1 MSPARA
7 RPPNCPGRQRTATT
21 GPTRS
26 KAARTPTPCL
36 PPSGTKALPRD
47 GLYTPIADR
56 NPERGMIARLPVDEL
71 TDSQF
76 EEISRL
82 VKTLCGIN
90 LHSGKR
96 ELVRARL
103 TRRLR
108 DLGLGSFDLYLQRL
122 RADDGDE
129 IVALLDALSTNLTRF
144 FREPIHFDI
153 LQQRIAQRLDAAP
166 DGPLQIW
173 SAGCSSG
180 EEPYSI
186 AIRLL
191 EAFGQE
197 GCKNARILATDLST
211 RVMATAR
218 EGVYPRTRLEDMDR
232 TLVSRYFTAVRAG
245 DERRYRVCDRVRR
258 LVHFARLNLM
268 DQWPMSGPFSVIM
281 CRNVMI
287 YFDKPTQQSL
297 INRFWDLLRP
307 GGILFIGHSE
317 SLTGVTHRFQY
328 VQPTVYEK
336 PQAESGVHA

>member
-1 MSPARA
+1 
-7 RPPNCPGRQRTATT
+7 
-21 GPTRS
+21 
-26 KAARTPTPCL
+26 
-36 PPSGTKALPRD
+36 
-47 GLYTPIADR
+47 
-56 NPERGMIARLPVDEL
+56 MIARLPVDEL
-71 TDSQF
+71 TDAQF
-76 EEISRL
+76 DEISSL

-108 DLGLGSFDLYLQRL
+108 DLGLPSFDLYLQRL
-122 RADDGDE
+122 RDGDGAE

-144 FREPIHFDI
+144 FREPVHFDI
-153 LQQRIAQRLDAAP
+153 LQQRITERREAAP
-166 DGPLQIW
+166 DEPLQIW

-180 EEPYSI
+180 EEPYSV

-191 EAFGQE
+191 EAFGDE
-197 GCKNARILATDLST
+197 GCRKARILATDLST
-211 RVMATAR
+211 RVLATAR
-218 EGVYPRTRLEDMDR
+218 EGVYSPARLEEIDR
-232 TLVSRYFTAVRAG
+232 ALVSRYFTSVRVD

-258 LVHFARLNLM
+258 LVLFARLNLM
-268 DQWPMSGPFSVIM
+268 DPWPMSGPFTIIM

-297 INRFWDLLRP
+297 VNRYWDLLRP
-307 GGILFIGHSE
+307 GGVLFIGHSE

-336 PQAESGVHA
+336 PLGESGVHA